1 MCQGSQFVKTEK
13 CKFSRKIAGVNIIYC
28 SRGCSDVQYRHHVC
42 ATSLNG
48 DGMKENSVTAET
60 FCPQLTSKLIQ
71 IISIVY
77 MHPFFYL
84 FVDLTLLQ

>member
-28 SRGCSDVQYRHHVC
+28 SRGCSVSTPRLC
-42 ATSLNG
+42 NIFKRG
-48 DGMKENSVTAET
+48 GMKENSVTAET

-77 MHPFFYL
+77 MHLFFYL

>member
-28 SRGCSDVQYRHHVC
+28 SPGCSVSTPRHRVC

-48 DGMKENSVTAET
+48 GGMKENSVTAET
-60 FCPQLTSKLIQ
+60 FGHKPTS
-71 IISIVY
+71 IS
-77 MHPFFYL
+77 FYYRWL
-84 FVDLTLLQ
+84 VDLHQTLSPDSAEDTK